1 MTKTKEVE
9 VVRGRKA
16 EKPSGGAAPR
26 RLLTRAQTADMLGVS
41 PATLS
46 RWAAERV
53 GPPFVKLHDGE
64 AGAVRYPSDLL
75 AAFLDSRLKQP
86 KQ

>member
-1 MTKTKEVE
+1 
-9 VVRGRKA
+9 
-16 EKPSGGAAPR
+16 
-26 RLLTRAQTADMLGVS
+26 MLGVS

-75 AAFLDSRLKQP
+75 AAFLDARLKQP

>member
-1 MTKTKEVE
+1 MAKSKNT
-9 VVRGRKA
+9 
-16 EKPSGGAAPR
+16 AAPLPGTSR
-26 RLLTRAQTADMLGVS
+26 RLLTRVEAAEHLGVS
-41 PATLS
+41 CSTLS
-46 RWAAERV
+46 RWAADRT

-75 AAFLDSRLKQP
+75 ADFLESRIKQP